1 MWDAG
6 SSPTRTVASPTWPSS
21 PTEAATSSR
30 TFAPSA
36 LPSMMVAA
44 TRRGYS
50 LRPMRLPRKND
61 ADSVRARQSALGLPE
76 VDLETYT
83 KAAESVT
90 GLVSIPVSVAHLQV
104 SLGEYELSED
114 GEVVETGRTNEEV
127 VVPLAHTE
135 GGLTASVQRGA
146 KAISES
152 GGARTYVIADR
163 ITRAS
168 CFICKDS
175 GDALVLARWVEEKVP
190 AMRE

>member
-1 MWDAG
+1 MIVAG
-6 SSPTRTVASPTWPSS
+6 
-21 PTEAATSSR
+21 
-30 TFAPSA
+30 
-36 LPSMMVAA
+36 

-50 LRPMRLPRKND
+50 LRSMRLSRKND
-61 ADSVRARQSALGLPE
+61 PDSVRARQDALGLPE
-76 VDLETYT
+76 VDLEPYA

-90 GLVSIPVSVAHLQV
+90 GFVSIPVSVAQLAV

-114 GEVVETGRTNEEV
+114 GDVVETGRSDEEV

-146 KAISES
+146 KAIAES
-152 GGARTYVIADR
+152 GGCRSYVIADR

-175 GDALVLARWVEEKVP
+175 GDALALARGIGGAAAATRAVLGDSYHP
-190 AMRE
+190 DLTTDP